1 MDGGPP
7 ACLFCAVPDGCAT
20 MTNSSPLKIYD
31 HGIGAFTAE
40 ELDTLERY
48 CDGLVLTRGHL
59 AGLSQGS
66 YDDVIRITQI
76 ASIKQKPEIMWFYE
90 RLAEIVRG
98 LNGRSY
104 RFDLRGFSEA
114 PQYMVYRDS
123 EGGHFDWHMDM
134 GPQPPR
140 KFSLTIQ
147 LSDPSH
153 YEGCELQF
161 NTGTVIASAPKNR
174 GVAIGF
180 PSYMIHRVTPIT
192 AGTRKAI
199 VAWVTGPDFK

>member
-1 MDGGPP
+1 M
-7 ACLFCAVPDGCAT
+7 T
-20 MTNSSPLKIYD
+20 MPGQIYD

-40 ELDTLERY
+40 ELDILERY
-48 CDGLVLTRGHL
+48 CDGLVLSAGPL
-59 AGLSQGS
+59 GGLSRGA
-66 YDDVIRITQI
+66 YDNVIRVTQI
-76 ASIKQKPEIMWFYE
+76 ASIKQAPEILWFYK
-90 RLAEIVRG
+90 RLADIVRG
-98 LNGRSY
+98 LNNRSY
-104 RFDLRGFSEA
+104 QFDLRGFSEA
-114 PQYMVYRDS
+114 PQYMVYRDR
-123 EGGHFDWHMDM
+123 EGGHFDWHMDT

-161 NTGTVIASAPKNR
+161 NTGAVIVPAPKNR

-180 PSYMIHRVTPIT
+180 PSYMVHRVTPIT

>member
-1 MDGGPP
+1 MDEGLF
-7 ACLFCAVPDGCAT
+7 ACLFCATPHIPGT
-20 MTNSSPLKIYD
+20 MTASRTRIYD
-31 HGIGAFTAE
+31 DGIGAFTTE

-48 CDGLVLTRGHL
+48 CDGLVLSRGHL
-59 AGLSQGS
+59 NGLPQGQ
-66 YDDVIRITQI
+66 YDDVVRVTQI
-76 ASIKQKPEIMWFYE
+76 ASIRQTPEIMWFYE

-104 RFDLRGFSEA
+104 QFDLRGLSEA

-123 EGGHFDWHMDM
+123 EAGHFDWHMDT

-147 LSDPSH
+147 LSDPSQ

-161 NTGTVIASAPKNR
+161 NTGTLIVNAPKNR

-180 PSYMIHRVTPIT
+180 PSYMVHRVTPIT
-192 AGTRKAI
+192 SGTRKAI

>member
-1 MDGGPP
+1 M
-7 ACLFCAVPDGCAT
+7 FISRRSRRYCAT
-20 MTNSSPLKIYD
+20 MTNPSPLQIYD
-31 HGIGAFTAE
+31 HGIGAFTVE

-90 RLAEIVRG
+90 RLADIVRG
-98 LNGRSY
+98 LNSRSY

-114 PQYMVYRDS
+114 PQYMVYRDH
-123 EGGHFDWHMDM
+123 EGGHFDWHMDI

-161 NTGTVIASAPKNR
+161 NTGTIIASAPKNR